1 MHPTDRQKN
10 RFQRLIS
17 PGWLLAL
24 LLPTGVMAA
33 ALTDV
38 NEDLIVNADGGGSI
52 ETVETTRITT
62 LRDNVRIQQG
72 LVTIYGDTARLEQD
86 TVTGDLIRVTVEGQP
101 ARFVR
106 NAELSTETINGSSL
120 QIIYYNEAP
129 ANTSPVTELLS
140 VVEFVGEANF
150 LRGRTA
156 LECVEIKHVVET
168 GATDSPGPCV
178 GVFAPA
184 EAASGAAPESDS
196 EPAAAPSTQPAV
208 VE

>member
-1 MHPTDRQKN
+1 MHVTDSRN
-10 RFQRLIS
+10 SGSHRLIQRLMLICMLVTVF
-17 PGWLLAL
+17 LLTPAGL
-24 LLPTGVMAA
+24 KAA
-33 ALTDV
+33 ALSDV

-52 ETVETTRITT
+52 ETVGNTRITT
-62 LRDNVRIQQG
+62 LRNNVRIQQG

-86 TVTGDLIRVTVEGQP
+86 TATGDLIRVTVEGQP

-106 NAELSTETINGSSL
+106 EAEISTDTINGSSL

-129 ANTSPVTELLS
+129 AAGSDSTELLS

-150 LRGRTA
+150 RRGRTA

-184 EAASGAAPESDS
+184 TTVESEAET
-196 EPAAAPSTQPAV
+196 EPATAPVTD
-208 VE
+208 

>member
-1 MHPTDRQKN
+1 MN
-10 RFQRLIS
+10 RRGRLPAIT
-17 PGWLLAL
+17 LLCATALALGL
-24 LLPTGVMAA
+24 LLPASLPAA
-33 ALTDV
+33 ALNDA

-52 ETVETTRITT
+52 ETIENTRITT
-62 LRDNVRIQQG
+62 LRNNVRIQQG
-72 LVTIYGDTARLEQD
+72 LVTIYGDTARLEENV
-86 TVTGDLIRVTVEGQP
+86 VTGELIRVIVEGQP

-106 NAELSTETINGSSL
+106 AAEISTDTINGSSL

-129 ANTSPVTELLS
+129 PANSANTELLS

-184 EAASGAAPESDS
+184 SPAEQASPV
-196 EPAAAPSTQPAV
+196 EPVTETAN
-208 VE
+208 E

>member
-1 MHPTDRQKN
+1 MHVTDRKN
-10 RFQRLIS
+10 SWPRRLI
-17 PGWLLAL
+17 PGLLLAT
-24 LLPTGVMAA
+24 LLPAGLMAA
-33 ALTDV
+33 ALSDV
-38 NEDLIVNADGGGSI
+38 NEDLVVNADGGGSI
-52 ETVETTRITT
+52 ETVNTTRITT

-72 LVTIYGDTARLEQD
+72 LVTIYGDTAILEQD
-86 TVTGDLIRVTVEGQP
+86 TTTGDLIRVRVEGQP

-106 NAELSTETINGSSL
+106 EAEVSTDTINGSSL

-129 ANTSPVTELLS
+129 PAGSTETELLS

-184 EAASGAAPESDS
+184 PNSASDTPAD
-196 EPAAAPSTQPAV
+196 PAAAQEPV
-208 VE
+208 ID